1 MGKTL
6 NGTHDAGF
14 PHQSLNARFSCW
26 HKLAI
31 DTSVSCI
38 HSYIWEYVAMRKRF
52 IKIHICESKRL

>member
-14 PHQSLNARFSCW
+14 PHQSLNAGFSYW
-26 HKLAI
+26 HKLVI
-31 DTSVSCI
+31 DTSVTCI

-52 IKIHICESKRL
+52 IKIHICENNRL